1 MEYDIESIL
10 EKYED
15 DYNPSAM
22 VPGPRNMKLAQVP
35 RSEMD
40 NFNTPDLDQGAD
52 SILKPGETL
61 EDDFDVEFRR
71 PNAQGGVQ
79 QLVSNTVD
87 GSRPGYSGDDVIGE
101 IPKIYNDELLK
112 KRISIGRSTG
122 PTSQAVTVGEIF
134 ERVKNVQGGPE
145 LISDFK
151 KNPTESKFISLKK
164 KYKNRGKTERIQN
177 LSTKEKAKFRQKV
190 ITSEK
195 KWRASEKGQA
205 YYNKLNATKGIF
217 PANTPQERVWR
228 DIYRAASQKKNT
240 SRFQVKYPKNI
251 EINPE
256 TGLPK
261 AIKSAKGNM
270 YIPWDK
276 YHKQISFYDTK
287 TGSTIKFGNMREWM
301 KNNVKG
307 GGKKYDNAIGN
318 YKIRQ
323 SISDFDIGGQSLG
336 DIFKQSKSAAG
347 ASPTT
352 VKIASPS
359 AVNHI
364 SGLDNFWD
372 TEITTSTG
380 NAQLNDKVQSK
391 ISAYKNSTNPM
402 KKEKI
407 LKEMKTEINKIKGGA
422 TLVIDGQTI
431 GKKPTIRKVGNAL
444 SKELEIDLLKFAAT
458 ITNQCSIGNAEG
470 GRIGFNLGANA
481 KTNCLKI
488 AKEGMEKG
496 LANGFKK
503 SDVGLAQK
511 ILGSGKFLKEAV
523 SLRGLFGPAALAF
536 TALTEAGFVASDAIS
551 DGKSFRE
558 AIGDSAFNYLL
569 GDKTK
574 INSEE
579 EFIKR
584 IKNIPGSPSQGFR
597 GVTDEDIG
605 KMQYF
610 KSIMN
615 DIQTGSKNYNTIKDL
630 EKKIEDN
637 TLNQQVPEFSDQAFQ
652 LNTQLDKAQAEN
664 QDYFRTNKTSQI
676 QNYFKPK
683 EDGTIPAVQGA
694 EALQKATLMAKQDQL
709 NDAYRSSPKGLES
722 LEKEKRDIAYELYRM
737 NNPTKPTGYEDVVPS
752 EMSYIMSKI
761 KNEPNNNYGL
771 FGPAELMEGGIA
783 SLNVN
788 KK

>member
-1 MEYDIESIL
+1 MSFSKFFELY
-10 EKYED
+10 
-15 DYNPSAM
+15 SA
-22 VPGPRNMKLAQVP
+22 
-35 RSEMD
+35 E
-40 NFNTPDLDQGAD
+40 NFAT
-52 SILKPGETL
+52 
-61 EDDFDVEFRR
+61 
-71 PNAQGGVQ
+71 GGSAG

-151 KNPTESKFISLKK
+151 KNPTESKFISLRK
-164 KYKNRGKTERIQN
+164 KYKNRGKTEKIQN

-205 YYNKLNATKGIF
+205 YYNKLNATKGMF

-256 TGLPK
+256 TGKPK

-323 SISDFDIGGQSLG
+323 SISDFDIGSQSLG
-336 DIFKQSKSAAG
+336 DIFKQSKSAVG

-380 NAQLNDKVQSK
+380 NKQLNDKVQSK
-391 ISAYKNSTNPM
+391 ISAYQNSANPM

-407 LKEMKTEINKIKGGA
+407 MKQMKAEINKIKGGA

-431 GKKPTIRKVGNAL
+431 GKNQR
-444 SKELEIDLLKFAAT
+444 LKKWVM
-458 ITNQCSIGNAEG
+458 
-470 GRIGFNLGANA
+470 LY
-481 KTNCLKI
+481 
-488 AKEGMEKG
+488 
-496 LANGFKK
+496 
-503 SDVGLAQK
+503 QK
-511 ILGSGKFLKEAV
+511 
-523 SLRGLFGPAALAF
+523 
-536 TALTEAGFVASDAIS
+536 
-551 DGKSFRE
+551 
-558 AIGDSAFNYLL
+558 N
-569 GDKTK
+569 
-574 INSEE
+574 
-579 EFIKR
+579 
-584 IKNIPGSPSQGFR
+584 
-597 GVTDEDIG
+597 
-605 KMQYF
+605 
-610 KSIMN
+610 
-615 DIQTGSKNYNTIKDL
+615 
-630 EKKIEDN
+630 
-637 TLNQQVPEFSDQAFQ
+637 
-652 LNTQLDKAQAEN
+652 
-664 QDYFRTNKTSQI
+664 
-676 QNYFKPK
+676 
-683 EDGTIPAVQGA
+683 
-694 EALQKATLMAKQDQL
+694 
-709 NDAYRSSPKGLES
+709 
-722 LEKEKRDIAYELYRM
+722 
-737 NNPTKPTGYEDVVPS
+737 
-752 EMSYIMSKI
+752 
-761 KNEPNNNYGL
+761 
-771 FGPAELMEGGIA
+771 
-783 SLNVN
+783 
-788 KK
+788 

>member
-15 DYNPSAM
+15 DYNPGPRPM
-22 VPGPRNMKLAQVP
+22 NQGPRNMY
-35 RSEMD
+35 
-40 NFNTPDLDQGAD
+40 NQG
-52 SILKPGETL
+52 
-61 EDDFDVEFRR
+61 
-71 PNAQGGVQ
+71 
-79 QLVSNTVD
+79 QLVQPNND
-87 GSRPGYSGDDVIGE
+87 GSRPGYAGDDVTGE
-101 IPKIYNDELLK
+101 IPEIYDDELLK
-112 KRISIGRSTG
+112 KRISIGRTG

-151 KNPTESKFISLKK
+151 KNPTESKFISLRK
-164 KYKNRGKTERIQN
+164 KYKNRVKTERVQN

-261 AIKSAKGNM
+261 VIKSAKGNM

-336 DIFKQSKSAAG
+336 DTFKQSKSAVG

-352 VKIASPS
+352 VKLASPS

-380 NAQLNDKVQSK
+380 NKQLNDKVQSK
-391 ISAYKNSTNPM
+391 ISAYQNSANPM

-407 LKEMKTEINKIKGGA
+407 LKQMKAEINKIKGGA
-422 TLVIDGQTI
+422 TLVVDGETI

-511 ILGSGKFLKEAV
+511 ILGTGKFLKDAV

-536 TALTEAGFVASDAIS
+536 TAAAEAGIVGYDMLST
-551 DGKSFRE
+551 GKSFKE
-558 AIGDSAFNYLL
+558 AVGDSVFNYML

-574 INSEE
+574 IDSVKERNKRMIEE
-579 EFIKR
+579 GMTPEQMGKIGAMESALEELNMFGSQFNKLAAIQ
-584 IKNIPGSPSQGFR
+584 KNREAIDMSP
-597 GVTDEDIG
+597 EDTFNKG
-605 KMQYF
+605 
-610 KSIMN
+610 
-615 DIQTGSKNYNTIKDL
+615 
-630 EKKIEDN
+630 
-637 TLNQQVPEFSDQAFQ
+637 AFQ
-652 LNTQLDKAQAEN
+652 LDLDKQEDAVRENIQDFNRTGGPQRLQNIDYAGGFENLAEGLRRNELAQ
-664 QDYFRTNKTSQI
+664 
-676 QNYFKPK
+676 
-683 EDGTIPAVQGA
+683 
-694 EALQKATLMAKQDQL
+694 LQSVDNPLQSRRGD
-709 NDAYRSSPKGLES
+709 
-722 LEKEKRDIAYELYRM
+722 EKRAARIRELM
-737 NNPTKPTGYEDVVPS
+737 LQNPDVRNYMGSYPT
-752 EMSYIMSKI
+752 
-761 KNEPNNNYGL
+761 NYG
-771 FGPAELMEGGIA
+771 FKEGGIA

>member
-1 MEYDIESIL
+1 MKYDIESIL
-10 EKYED
+10 EMYED

-22 VPGPRNMKLAQVP
+22 VPGPRNMKLAEVP

-40 NFNTPDLDQGAD
+40 NFNTPDLEQSPD
-52 SILKPGETL
+52 SFLRPGETL
-61 EDDFDVEFRR
+61 EDFDVEFRR
-71 PNAQGGVQ
+71 PNAQGGFQ

-87 GSRPGYSGDDVIGE
+87 GSRPGYAGDDVIGE
-101 IPKIYNDELLK
+101 IPEIYDDELLK
-112 KRISIGRSTG
+112 KRISIGRTRG

-151 KNPTESKFISLKK
+151 KNPTESKFISLRK
-164 KYKNRGKTERIQN
+164 KYKNRGQTERIQN
-177 LSTKEKAKFRQKV
+177 LSTKEKAKFRQKI

-228 DIYRAASQKKNT
+228 DIYRAASQKKT
-240 SRFQVKYPKNI
+240 KSRFQVKYSKNI

-336 DIFKQSKSAAG
+336 NTFKQSKSAVG

-352 VKIASPS
+352 VKLASPS

-380 NAQLNDKVQSK
+380 NAQLNNKVQSK

-407 LKEMKTEINKIKGGA
+407 LKQMKAEINKIQGGA
-422 TLVIDGQTI
+422 TLVVDGETI
-431 GKKPTIRKVGNAL
+431 GKKPTLKKVSNAL
-444 SKELEIDLLKFAAT
+444 AKELDVDLLKLAST
-458 ITNQCSIGNAEG
+458 VTDQCRIGNAVG
-470 GRIGFNLGANA
+470 GRIGFKTAGSVDCLNIGKKTA
-481 KTNCLKI
+481 KDL
-488 AKEGMEKG
+488 MEKG
-496 LANGFKK
+496 LRNGFPKNQQG
-503 SDVGLAQK
+503 DLARK
-511 ILGSGKFLKEAV
+511 ILGTGKFLKEAA

-536 TALTEAGFVASDAIS
+536 TVLTEAGFVGYDMLSE
-551 DGKSFRE
+551 GKSFRE

-584 IKNIPGSPSQGFR
+584 LKNIPGSPSQGFR

-610 KSIMN
+610 KETLK
-615 DIQTGSKNYNTIKDL
+615 DLGRGFKNYNDIEAINKKLRDDKEGVMKD
-630 EKKIEDN
+630 
-637 TLNQQVPEFSDQAFQ
+637 QFSENAFQ
-652 LNTQLDKAQAEN
+652 LEADKDRLQADN
-664 QDYFRTNKTSQI
+664 QDYFRTNTANRVSNYLTSDAAA
-676 QNYFKPK
+676 
-683 EDGTIPAVQGA
+683 EGA
-694 EALQKATLMAKQDQL
+694 EAALQASLMAKQDQL
-709 NDAYRSSPKGLES
+709 NNAYRSSPKGLES
-722 LEKEKRDIAYELYRM
+722 LKKEKEDIRGDLYRM
-737 NNPTKPTGYEDVVPS
+737 NNPTEYNDFGNTFVNATPGEQ
-752 EMSYIMSKI
+752 SYFM
-761 KNEPNNNYGL
+761 GRTD
-771 FGPAELMEGGIA
+771 FMEGGIA